1 MKPKETLSP
10 NGDASIQLGGDV
22 STRVSANAKTSV
34 STKVGT
40 NVATNFKSGVL
51 ATVLLASAL
60 LIATPIFGVDR
71 ADAGGM
77 GPLLLQSGAKVS
89 VVRPDANS
97 AVTFTAN
104 RAMSSFDGS
113 FVGSTS
119 VTGQGAD
126 GAKTLLEVHDPWTGD
141 LAWKHEIP
149 GEWRI
154 EAISANG
161 AQVVLGDPSIS
172 PDAAAVPK
180 GRAVTRLML
189 VGDGVGLKEFN
200 LPGNFVAEAFM
211 AQGGGIALIEHLPPI
226 NPKRYRVR
234 PLMFFGGDQALLK
247 PLGGLKTALKQ
258 TLPRPEEMEGQR
270 LNQSWNGAGDS
281 LYTLYD
287 ADGYGGNPEGVFV
300 HALDLKTG
308 EARCLDV
315 PSDIAAGKGKG
326 KVLYLDGDKVVV
338 VGTKGIVR
346 MNARTGE
353 VEHKVRVQTK
363 AVGAL
368 FAQADALY
376 LSDGR
381 SLLQYQVSTLKKT
394 RSFAF
399 KSAIVAGTIE
409 GQMPPI
415 VLDESGSIWY
425 ATASLILR
433 GKFTDRLGRDATVI
447 VRY

>member
-1 MKPKETLSP
+1 MLT
-10 NGDASIQLGGDV
+10 
-22 STRVSANAKTSV
+22 SA
-34 STKVGT
+34 
-40 NVATNFKSGVL
+40 
-51 ATVLLASAL
+51 LLASAL
-60 LIATPIFGVDR
+60 LVGTAQMGVDR

-77 GPLLLQSGAKVS
+77 GPLLLQSGANVS
-89 VVRPDANS
+89 VVRPDENS
-97 AVTFTAN
+97 AVTFMAN
-104 RAMSSFDGS
+104 NAMSSFDGS

-119 VTGQGAD
+119 AVGQGTD
-126 GAKTLLEVHDPWTGD
+126 GVKTLLEVRDPWTAA
-141 LAWKHEIP
+141 LVWKHEVA

-180 GRAVTRLML
+180 GRAITRLML
-189 VGDGVGLKEFN
+189 VGDGVGLKEFV

-211 AQGGGIALIEHLPPI
+211 AQGGGVALIEHLPPLD
-226 NPKRYRVR
+226 PQRYRVR
-234 PLMFFGGDQALLK
+234 PLVFFGGDQALLK
-247 PLGGLKTALKQ
+247 PLGGLKAGLKQ
-258 TLPRPEEMEGQR
+258 TVQRPEEMEGQR
-270 LNQSWNGAGDS
+270 LNQSWNGTGDS

-287 ADGYGGNPEGVFV
+287 AAGYGDNSESVFV

-315 PSDIAAGKGKG
+315 PSDIAAGTGKG
-326 KVLYLDGDKVVV
+326 KVVYLDGDRVVV
-338 VGTKGIVR
+338 VGRKGIAR

-353 VEHKVRVQTK
+353 VEQKVRVQTK

-376 LSDGR
+376 LSDGK
-381 SLLQYQVSTLKKT
+381 SLLRYQVSTLKRLSST
-394 RSFAF
+394 AF
-399 KSAIVAGTIE
+399 KSPIVAGTID

-415 VLDESGSIWY
+415 VLDEGGSIWY
-425 ATASLILR
+425 SVPSPILR
-433 GKFTDRLGRDATVI
+433 GKFTERLLQDATVV

>member
-22 STRVSANAKTSV
+22 STRVNANIRTNIK
-34 STKVGT
+34 T
-40 NVATNFKSGVL
+40 NVRSGML
-51 ATVLLASAL
+51 AAVLLALAL
-60 LIATPIFGVDR
+60 LMATPIFGVDR

-77 GPLLLQSGAKVS
+77 GPLLLQSGVKVS

-104 RAMSSFDGS
+104 KAMASFDGS
-113 FVGSTS
+113 FVGSSS

-126 GAKTLLEVHDPWTGD
+126 GAKTLLDVHDPWTGD
-141 LAWKHEIP
+141 LAWKQEIP

-180 GRAVTRLML
+180 GRAVTRLLL
-189 VGDGVGLKEFN
+189 VGNAVGLKEFN

-211 AQGGGIALIEHLPPI
+211 AQGGGIALIEHLPPM

-234 PLMFFGGDQALLK
+234 PLVFFGGDQVLLK
-247 PLGGLKTALKQ
+247 PLGGLKAGLQQ
-258 TLPRPEEMEGQR
+258 TVPKPEEMEGQR

-281 LYTLYD
+281 VYTLYD
-287 ADGYGGNPEGVFV
+287 ADGYGGNTEGVFV

-338 VGTKGIVR
+338 VGTTGIVR

-363 AVGAL
+363 AIGAL

-376 LSDGR
+376 LSDGS

-394 RSFAF
+394 RSFTF
-399 KSAIVAGTIE
+399 KSTIVAGTIE

-415 VLDESGSIWY
+415 VLDESGLIWY

-433 GKFTDRLGRDATVI
+433 GKFTDRLGNDATVI